1 MPNRK
6 RTLEYV
12 WIILV
17 ILTIFAYLLGYL
29 KLIGTSLV
37 GVLLLSTFIKGQL
50 VIDYFMGLKTVQLK
64 YRLIP
69 ILWLGIVISLI
80 AAAYYLPVAA
90 VH

>member
-50 VIDYFMGLKTVQLK
+50 VIDHFMGLKTVKLK

-69 ILWLGIVISLI
+69 TVWLGIVISLI